1 MKEYIFK
8 LMVWPLSGG
17 EREELYSV
25 QAWDISEA
33 KGDLFADT
41 DGVEDY
47 WEWKILEVF
56 EPTEKE
62 WQVAR

>member
-8 LMVWPLSGG
+8 LLVWPLSGG

-25 QAWDISEA
+25 RARDIAEA

-41 DGVEDY
+41 DGEEDY

-56 EPTEKE
+56 EPTEKH

>member
-1 MKEYIFK
+1 MDEN
-8 LMVWPLSGG
+8 
-17 EREELYSV
+17 
-25 QAWDISEA
+25 
-33 KGDLFADT
+33 
-41 DGVEDY
+41 Y